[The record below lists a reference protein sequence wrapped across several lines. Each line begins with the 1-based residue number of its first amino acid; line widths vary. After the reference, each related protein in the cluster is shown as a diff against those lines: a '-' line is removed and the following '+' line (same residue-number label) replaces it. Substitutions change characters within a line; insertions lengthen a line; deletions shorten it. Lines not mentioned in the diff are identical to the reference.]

1 MKSILFAVLFFLV
14 PKLCISQ
21 LSANDK
27 MVYLDSTWNEASQD
41 NYKYYRIVKDYY
53 SDQKEYKVLVYFKN
67 NQLKKESTL
76 SGKDGGS
83 PNGEEINYYE
93 NGKKQ
98 STITYNNGRPTGKS
112 ISWYESG
119 NLREEGEY
127 TGNYE
132 TAGKYYKINQYWDE
146 NNNHLIVNGN
156 GFYSCGDKESF
167 QETGTYKEGYK
178 EGVFEGK
185 NAKQN
190 SSYSE
195 KYDNGK
201 FISGTRLFADGTK
214 AEYFEMETKPVP
226 KRGMQDFYS
235 FIGKNFNYTRE
246 SLNNK
251 IQGKIFIKFVVN
263 KEGQIVEPK
272 IIKGLGYGLD
282 EEAIRVLLRYGD
294 WIPGEQRGIKVRCSF
309 SLPLSLQAGR

>member
-1 MKSILFAVLFFLV
+1 MKSTLFALLFFLV

-27 MVYLDSTWNEASQD
+27 KIYLDSTWNETNQENA
-41 NYKYYRIVKDYY
+41 KYFRIVKDYY
-53 SDQKEYKVLVYFKN
+53 LDQKEYKVLVYFKN

-98 STITYNNGRPTGKS
+98 SIINYVNGRPTGKS
-112 ISWYESG
+112 INWYENG
-119 NLREEGEY
+119 NIREEGEY

-132 TAGKYYKINQYWDE
+132 IAGKHYKLNQYWDV

-156 GFYSCGDKESF
+156 GLYSCGDKMSF
-167 QETGTYKEGYK
+167 QETGMYKDGYK
-178 EGVFEGK
+178 DGVFEGK
-185 NAKQN
+185 NPKQN

-195 KYDNGK
+195 KYENGK

-214 AEYFEMETKPVP
+214 TDYFEMEKRPFP
-226 KRGMQDFYS
+226 KRGMQDFYNY
-235 FIGKNFNYTRE
+235 IGKNFNYTKE
-246 SLNNK
+246 SIKNNV
-251 IQGKIFIKFVVN
+251 QGKIVLKFVID
-263 KEGQIVEPK
+263 KDGHIVEPT
-272 IIKGLGYGLD
+272 IIKSLGYGLD
-282 EEAIRVLLRYGD
+282 QEAVRVLLNYGD
-294 WIPGEQRGIKVRCSF
+294 WIPGEQRGLKVRCSF
-309 SLPLSLQAGR
+309 SLPLTLQAVR